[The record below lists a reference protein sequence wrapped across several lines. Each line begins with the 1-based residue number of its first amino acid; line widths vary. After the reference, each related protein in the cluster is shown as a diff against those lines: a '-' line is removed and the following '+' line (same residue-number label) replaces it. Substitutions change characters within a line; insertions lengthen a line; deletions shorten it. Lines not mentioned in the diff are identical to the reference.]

1 MLLLL
6 DGSTF
11 VLKLP
16 RWEFIEH
23 VLIFCIGFMGTSEL
37 MLFRRMDED
46 FRTDLVA
53 DNSSESASV
62 KRTLFRRWQLRPG
75 SSDCLLLVLAWMV
88 NEELIFFLAL
98 SVRWWSW
105 SIITLCRQIERYS
118 SLVDW
123 LSSLGLRAL
132 ALIDCPNLPTHLYN
146 HHLLNLLWIGFL
158 IRSSSIKQFS
168 LPSPNPFLIVF
179 ILTIFNI
186 FFLFNNN
193 SKTNLQY
200 TNIL

>member
-1 MLLLL
+1 M
-6 DGSTF
+6 
-11 VLKLP
+11 LKLP

-23 VLIFCIGFMGTSEL
+23 VLIFCIRFMGTSEL

-98 SVRWWSW
+98 SVR
-105 SIITLCRQIERYS
+105 
-118 SLVDW
+118 
-123 LSSLGLRAL
+123 
-132 ALIDCPNLPTHLYN
+132 
-146 HHLLNLLWIGFL
+146 
-158 IRSSSIKQFS
+158 
-168 LPSPNPFLIVF
+168 
-179 ILTIFNI
+179 
-186 FFLFNNN
+186 
-193 SKTNLQY
+193 
-200 TNIL
+200 